1 MFSLKI
7 AYDDNSEI
15 LVKTLKDLIPS
26 KYPLI
31 DLEAYHEELFKE
43 RKKAFKLKGGYSA
56 RHCPF
61 AVLSDPDGK
70 VVSVFYSE
78 SNDCTI
84 DKILKVL
91 DTPTIYNKINKN
103 ESTSNK

>member
-1 MFSLKI
+1 MFYLKI
-7 AYDDNSEI
+7 AYDDNSEN
-15 LVKTLKDLIPS
+15 LVKELETLIPF

-31 DLEAYHEELFKE
+31 KLEAYHENLFKE

-61 AVLSDPDGK
+61 AVLLDTDEK

-78 SNDCTI
+78 SNDCTLDSI
-84 DKILKVL
+84 IKTLNNYTLYDK
-91 DTPTIYNKINKN
+91 KI
-103 ESTSNK
+103 